1 MEEESVTGYVTGNN
15 SFTAMCCVP
24 RCRTH
29 KRYQYSCVHSKGAI
43 IVIIW
48 GALIFTIVTFNVYFN
63 SSLFRYETNF
73 ELPKSL
79 IAVSSMYILFY
90 PVLGYFGEKWRR
102 YKVILFGT
110 GILVVGYIMVFS
122 VIPISIALTKLSLSE
137 TTTTILTSFLWIV
150 FSFPLHLGFG
160 LFQSN
165 VIQFG
170 CDQLLF
176 APSYDLSSFIR
187 WFIGMQYPFYAINNI
202 ILAIVS
208 YCSATSAFYILMISF
223 CLSVLAIL
231 IALLLGCF
239 AKSSL
244 YTGPSNYSNPV
255 KLIWRVMRYAWK
267 HKQPVKRSAF
277 TYGESPPSRLDLGK
291 ERYGGPF
298 TTEEVEDVKSFWY
311 IYVIILALYGYSL
324 RDISSGISYQYLKAK
339 QASLSFMEH
348 LLLSFPD
355 IISLCILSV
364 GIPFFQFVIVPF
376 FSRYIPNMLK
386 RIWIGLMLILV
397 EMFVITIVTFTFNKS
412 VMRYDNHTNVCLDNN
427 DNISSIRDDIVKGAW
442 PFYVLLIP
450 QVLNGIGALI
460 YYVTVIEFIAA
471 QGPRQMQ
478 GLLITLWYMFMW
490 VYLASQSM
498 STSFIGCHWEY
509 YAVKTG
515 LVLTSVICY
524 TITAYKYKYRQRN
537 ELSDVNERIIITE
550 YESRQLDR
558 QKLESTDNPTFAI
571 YSN

>member
-1 MEEESVTGYVTGNN
+1 MEEELVTGYVTE
-15 SFTAMCCVP
+15 SDSSAVCCVP

-48 GALIFTIVTFNVYFN
+48 GALVFTVVTTNVYFN
-63 SSLFRYETNF
+63 SSFFRDETNF

-79 IAVSSMYILFY
+79 IAVSSLYILFY
-90 PVLGYFGEKWRR
+90 PILGYFGEKWTR
-102 YKVILFGT
+102 YKVILFGS
-110 GILVVGYIMVFS
+110 GILVVGYISRFF
-122 VIPISIALTKLSLSE
+122 VIPISIALTEFLLSE
-137 TTTTILTSFLWIV
+137 TTSTILTSLLWIV
-150 FSFPLHLGFG
+150 FSFPLYLGFG

-176 APSYDLSSFIR
+176 APSHELSSFIR
-187 WFIGMQYPFYAINNI
+187 WFIGMQYPFYTINNI
-202 ILAIVS
+202 LLAIVS
-208 YCSATSAFYILMISF
+208 YYSPTSTFYILMISF
-223 CLSVLAIL
+223 CLTVLATL

-267 HKQPVKRSAF
+267 HKQPVRRSAF
-277 TYGESPPSRLDLGK
+277 TYGEPPPSRLDLGK

-311 IYVIILALYGYSL
+311 IYAIILALYGYSL
-324 RDISSGISYQYLKAK
+324 RDTSSGISYQYLKAK
-339 QASLSFMEH
+339 QGSLSFMEH
-348 LLLSFPD
+348 FLLMFPD
-355 IISLCILSV
+355 IITLCILSV

-386 RIWIGLMLILV
+386 RIWTGLMLILV

-412 VMRYDNHTNVCLDNN
+412 VMRNDNYTNVCLNDN
-427 DNISSIRDDIVKGAW
+427 DNISSIRNDIVEGAW

-490 VYLASQSM
+490 AYLASQAM
-498 STSFIGCHWEY
+498 STSSIGCHWEY

-515 LVLTSVICY
+515 LVLTSLICY
-524 TITAYKYKYRQRN
+524 TIAAYKYKYRQRD
-537 ELSDVNERIIITE
+537 ELSDVNERVIITE

-558 QKLESTDNPTFAI
+558 QELESTDNPTFTI